1 MKIIRIIIPIV
12 LILAITCMDVKAFQ
26 VEREIGIVRRFK
38 PDVTV
43 TNLDKN
49 KYKELNLSEDIG
61 ERLYSGDSLFTD
73 SEGFALVY
81 FMDKSIAKVKPNSLL
96 IINGDVELSSKVSNT
111 MINLQRGE
119 LFLQVQPQGSNEF
132 EVYTSRTLAS
142 VKGTDFGSKS
152 DGYVWVEEGQVDV
165 TALNSGQTISL
176 FEEMYAQVDEDGN
189 NIDSG
194 MLSQAQL
201 RNLNTGYDEMATDLI
216 PKEIILK
223 FRDQNGQLREI
234 RVNVYEEGQN

>member
-1 MKIIRIIIPIV
+1 MKLLRIFIPVV
-12 LILAITCMDVKAFQ
+12 LIVAMTSMEAEAFQ
-26 VEREIGIVRRFK
+26 IEREIGIVRRFK

-43 TNLDKN
+43 TNLDKD
-49 KYKELNLSEDIG
+49 KYKELELSEDIG

-73 SEGFALVY
+73 SKGFALVY

-111 MINLQRGE
+111 MINLMRGE

-132 EVYTSRTLAS
+132 EVYTSRSLAS

-152 DGYVWVEEGQVDV
+152 DGYIWVEEGQVDV
-165 TALNSGQTISL
+165 TALNSGETISL
-176 FEEMYAQVDEDGN
+176 FDEMYAQVDGDGN
-189 NIDSG
+189 SIDSG

-201 RNLNTGYDEMATDLI
+201 RNLNTGYDEMDTDLI
-216 PKEIILK
+216 PKEIILR

-234 RVNVYEEGQN
+234 RIDVFEKGRN

>member
-1 MKIIRIIIPIV
+1 MKFFRTIIP
-12 LILAITCMDVKAFQ
+12 LFLLLAMVSMEAEALQ

-43 TNLDKN
+43 TNLDKD
-49 KYKELNLSEDIG
+49 KLKTLDPAEDIG
-61 ERLYSGDSLFTD
+61 ERLFSGDSLLTD

-119 LFLQVQPQGSNEF
+119 LFLQVQPQGANEF
-132 EVYTSRTLAS
+132 EVYTSRSLAS
-142 VKGTDFGSKS
+142 VKGTDFGSRS
-152 DGYVWVEEGQVDV
+152 DGFVWVEEGQVDV
-165 TALNSGQTISL
+165 TALNSGETISL
-176 FEEMYAQVDEDGN
+176 FDEMYAQVDEEGN
-189 NIDSG
+189 SIDSG
-194 MLSQAQL
+194 MLEQAEL
-201 RNLNTGYDEMATDLI
+201 RTLNTGFDEMDTDLI
-216 PKEIILK
+216 QKEIILK

-234 RVNVYEEGQN
+234 RIDVFEEGQN

>member
-1 MKIIRIIIPIV
+1 ME
-12 LILAITCMDVKAFQ
+12 AEAFQ
-26 VEREIGIVRRFK
+26 AEREIGIVRRFK

-43 TNLDKN
+43 TNLDKD
-49 KYKELNLSEDIG
+49 KFKSLDVTEDIG
-61 ERLYSGDSLFTD
+61 ERLYSGDSLLTD
-73 SEGFALVY
+73 SKGFALVY

-119 LFLQVQPQGSNEF
+119 LFLQVQPQGANEF
-132 EVYTSRTLAS
+132 EVYTSRSLAS

-176 FEEMYAQVDEDGN
+176 FDEMYAQVDEDAN
-189 NIDSG
+189 SIDSG
-194 MLSQAQL
+194 MLSQAEL
-201 RNLNTGYDEMATDLI
+201 RDLNTGFSEMDTDMI
-216 PKEIILK
+216 QKEIILK

-234 RVNVYEEGQN
+234 RIEVFEEGQN

>member
-1 MKIIRIIIPIV
+1 
-12 LILAITCMDVKAFQ
+12 MDAEALQ

-43 TNLDKN
+43 TNLDKD
-49 KYKELNLSEDIG
+49 KLKTLDPAEDIG
-61 ERLYSGDSLFTD
+61 ERLFSGDSLLTD

-119 LFLQVQPQGSNEF
+119 LFLQVQPQGANEF
-132 EVYTSRTLAS
+132 EVYTSRSLAS
-142 VKGTDFGSKS
+142 VKGTDFGSRS
-152 DGYVWVEEGQVDV
+152 DGFVWVEEGQVDV
-165 TALNSGQTISL
+165 TALNSGETISL
-176 FEEMYAQVDEDGN
+176 FDEMYAQVDEEGN
-189 NIDSG
+189 SIDSG
-194 MLSQAQL
+194 MLEQAEL
-201 RNLNTGYDEMATDLI
+201 RTLNTGFDEMDTDLI
-216 PKEIILK
+216 QKEIILK

-234 RVNVYEEGQN
+234 RVDVFEEGQN

>member
-1 MKIIRIIIPIV
+1 MKLTRIFIPLV
-12 LILAITCMDVKAFQ
+12 LILAIVTVEAQAFQ

-43 TNLDKN
+43 TNLEKDKF
-49 KYKELNLSEDIG
+49 KKLDLSEDIG
-61 ERLYSGDSLFTD
+61 ERLYSGDSLLTD

-111 MINLQRGE
+111 MINLQKGE

-132 EVYTSRTLAS
+132 EVYTSRSLAS

-165 TALNSGQTISL
+165 TALTSGETISL
-176 FEEMYAQVDEDGN
+176 FDEMYAQVDEGGN
-189 NIDSG
+189 DIDSG

-201 RNLNTGYDEMATDLI
+201 RNLNTGYDEMDSDLI

-234 RVNVYEEGQN
+234 RIDVFEEGQN

>member
-1 MKIIRIIIPIV
+1 MKLTRIIIPVI
-12 LILAITCMDVKAFQ
+12 LIMATASMEADAFQ

-43 TNLDKN
+43 TNLEKDKF
-49 KYKELNLSEDIG
+49 KKLDLSEDIG
-61 ERLYSGDSLFTD
+61 ERLYSGDSLYTD

-132 EVYTSRTLAS
+132 EVYTSRSLAS

-152 DGYVWVEEGQVDV
+152 DGYIWVEEGQVDV
-165 TALNSGQTISL
+165 TALTSGQTISL
-176 FEEMYAQVDEDGN
+176 FDEMYAQVDEGGN
-189 NIDSG
+189 DIDSG

-201 RNLNTGYDEMATDLI
+201 RNLNTGYDEMDADLI

-234 RVNVYEEGQN
+234 RIDVFEEGQN